1 MTPPMAVQRLATDDW
16 ARREALE
23 RLVAAQQRRLFHI
36 ALAIVRDPG
45 EAEDAVQE
53 SFLIAW
59 RRWDTLRDE
68 EKREAW
74 VTTIC
79 VHHCFRR
86 RRTLRRWTL
95 GRSSDTAAAA
105 EHVRFQGRL
114 LDLDRAQAKLSR
126 QQRAVLVLSYHHGY
140 SADQCAALMGLSGG
154 TVRSHLARALAS
166 LRKEMSDE

>member
-1 MTPPMAVQRLATDDW
+1 MTPLMAVQSVATDDW
-16 ARREALE
+16 GRHEALE
-23 RLVAAQQRRLFHI
+23 RLVATQQRRLFHI

-59 RRWDTLRDE
+59 RRWDSVRE
-68 EKREAW
+68 EDKRQTW

-95 GRSSDTAAAA
+95 GHAGNTAPAA
-105 EHVRFQGRL
+105 EHARFQGRL

-126 QQRAVLVLSYHHGY
+126 QQRAVLVLSYQHGY
-140 SADQCAALMGLSGG
+140 SADQCAVLMGLTGG
-154 TVRSHLARALAS
+154 TVRSHLARALAT
-166 LRKEMSDE
+166 LRKEMSDD

>member
-1 MTPPMAVQRLATDDW
+1 MAVQTMATDDW
-16 ARREALE
+16 GRREALE
-23 RLVAAQQRRLFHI
+23 RLVGAQQRRLFAI
-36 ALAIVRDPG
+36 ALSIVRDPG

-59 RRWDTLRDE
+59 RRWDTIRDE
-68 EKREAW
+68 AKRETW

-79 VHHCFRR
+79 VHHCLRR

-95 GRSSDTAAAA
+95 GRASDAAAAA

-126 QQRAVLVLSYHHGY
+126 QQRAALVLSYHHGY
-140 SADQCAALMGLSGG
+140 SADQCAVLMGLSGG
-154 TVRSHLARALAS
+154 TVRSHLARALAT
-166 LRKEMSDE
+166 LRKEMSDD